1 MAQNKPSLLITG
13 GSEGIGK
20 DVLQYFLPQSVS
32 LSRRNDFD
40 IRDASVRSKIAKMTL
55 NFDIFFNH
63 AYSRDNSQ
71 TLLLEEVYRLW
82 KEKEKPG
89 YIFSTGTYGT
99 YSSQGVDAGYVQLKI
114 ELDEKN
120 KSLIQELKHLKL
132 PFRMTLL
139 RLGMLDTERGH
150 TKPHWPGYG
159 VTGLEVAEIV
169 SSLYHSPL
177 HLLVPDVVVEARA
190 SSSGK

>member
-20 DVLQYFLPQSVS
+20 DVVEFFLPHSAS
-32 LSRRNDFD
+32 LSRRNNFD
-40 IRDASVRSKIAKMTL
+40 IRESSVRAKIAEMSL

-63 AYSRDNSQ
+63 AYSRDSSQ

-99 YSSQGVDAGYVQLKI
+99 YSPQGVAADYVLLKK

-139 RLGMLDTERGH
+139 RFGMLDTERGRA
-150 TKPHWPGYG
+150 KPHWPGYG
-159 VTGLEVAEIV
+159 VTGSEVAEII
-169 SSLYHSPL
+169 SSLYHSPS
-177 HLLVPDVVVEARA
+177 HLLVPDVVIEARA